1 MLTPGAQPYNSMMPT
16 FKQLSPPPPSAP
28 PPSSHPHLQERV
40 LADPSCIGAERLAQM
55 SGPGVRAL
63 LGRTR
68 ELPQEE
74 ERARLVREVR
84 GGAGEGKRALHAS

>member
-1 MLTPGAQPYNSMMPT
+1 M
-16 FKQLSPPPPSAP
+16 
-28 PPSSHPHLQERV
+28 

-84 GGAGEGKRALHAS
+84 GGACQAGQGGEGGGGGGQAGSACELTPGEGS